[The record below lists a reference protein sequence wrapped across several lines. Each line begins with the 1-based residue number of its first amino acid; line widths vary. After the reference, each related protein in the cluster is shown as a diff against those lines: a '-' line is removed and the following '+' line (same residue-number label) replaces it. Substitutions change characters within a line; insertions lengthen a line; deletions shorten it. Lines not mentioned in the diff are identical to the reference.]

1 MNSMRVVRW
10 VLVALS
16 LALAVVLIAR
26 GNVVVGALIG
36 AMAVTRAVLFMRLQ
50 RRRER
55 FRQHIAR
62 QGGRGRGS

>member
-1 MNSMRVVRW
+1 MKSMRVIRW
-10 VLVALS
+10 ILVALS
-16 LALAVVLIAR
+16 LALAVVLVVH

-36 AMAVTRAVLFMRLQ
+36 AMAVTRAVLFTRVQ

-62 QGGRGRGS
+62 RRGYPV